1 MEPLSGVAEELVEQ
15 IARRTAELIRP
26 APLPRLVDAQAIAA
40 QLGIPTSWV
49 RASVRRGEVP
59 HVRLGHYI
67 RFDPAAV
74 DAWWR
79 ARAERERSI

>member
-1 MEPLSGVAEELVEQ
+1 MEPRSGVGEGLVVQ
-15 IARRTAELIRP
+15 IARRVAELLRP
-26 APLPRLVDAQAIAA
+26 APLPRLVVAQAVAA
-40 QLGIPTSWV
+40 QLGIPPSWA

-59 HVRLGHYI
+59 HVRLGHYVQ
-67 RFDPAAV
+67 FDPAAV